1 MKVRQFNDEGIRQF
15 GRFLAACREN
25 PRAQPPQELLEDRRL
40 STAVAPAVD
49 VQQLALPKREDAA
62 RLLTQLLEPLGEK
75 AVAQNAGL
83 WTWLSLFFF
92 DQVCPAAGGQRHVKN
107 DYHYVY
113 EPLNPRHSYR
123 HLLFIAWRVQKVAAP
138 HTRLFL
144 NGPLSTLDKM
154 TSEVFKRLYLIRI
167 RCIFEVLERLYW
179 DPQRSKPR
187 SGVVDS
193 RTAKRGDLTHRLPIR
208 IRQLEMTYD
217 LLELNADQLLEL
229 LGDEFRPVTR

>member
-1 MKVRQFNDEGIRQF
+1 MNARQFNDEGIRQF
-15 GRFLAACREN
+15 RQFLAVCREN
-25 PRAQPPQELLEDRRL
+25 PRAKLPRELLEDSRL
-40 STAVAPAVD
+40 STAVAPGVD
-49 VQQLALPKREDAA
+49 VQPSALPKREDAA
-62 RLLTQLLEPLGEK
+62 RLLTQLLEPLGDK

-144 NGPLSTLDKM
+144 SGPLSTLDKM
-154 TSEVFKRLYLIRI
+154 TSEVFKRLYLMRI

-179 DPQRSKPR
+179 DPERRKPR

-193 RTAKRGDLTHRLPIR
+193 QTVKRGDLSHRLPIR

-229 LGDEFRPVTR
+229 LGDEFRPGAR